1 MGNRPL
7 PSAPRQRRGW
17 RVFAF
22 VDSWNEVLAV
32 ILRHRLRVFLT
43 ALSVAWGIFMFVL
56 LVGAGDGLRKGVEHD
71 FRDDATNSIWIR
83 GGKTS
88 VPHRGRGPGRQIT
101 LNTQDLETVQRSVP
115 GVEYISGRFYI
126 WGNHPVA
133 RGSKKGSFE
142 LRGCHPDHRYI
153 ERTQMLEGRFI
164 NQIDIERRRKV
175 VVISP
180 NVANALFEPG
190 EEVIGGQISIRGVK
204 YRVVGLYADDGG
216 EGEMRKIYVPITT
229 AQIVYNGDDDVHH
242 LMFTVGNASFE
253 ESQRMERAAIE
264 LLAARHAFDADDP
277 RALFRHNNLE
287 RFLRIVRM
295 FDLIEAFVWLVG
307 IGTVLAGMIS
317 VSNIMLISVKERTLE
332 IGIRKALG
340 ATPGAIL
347 MMILW
352 EGLLITVVSGYTGLV
367 AGTAVVEAVN
377 YYLPD
382 NEYLRSPAVDF
393 RAALGATA
401 LLVVCGVA
409 SGLGPALHAARV
421 RPIVAMR
428 EGA

>member
-1 MGNRPL
+1 
-7 PSAPRQRRGW
+7 
-17 RVFAF
+17 
-22 VDSWNEVLAV
+22 
-32 ILRHRLRVFLT
+32 
-43 ALSVAWGIFMFVL
+43 
-56 LVGAGDGLRKGVEHD
+56 

-115 GVEYISGRFYI
+115 GVEYISGRLYI

-229 AQIVYNGDDDVHH
+229 
-242 LMFTVGNASFE
+242 
-253 ESQRMERAAIE
+253 
-264 LLAARHAFDADDP
+264 
-277 RALFRHNNLE
+277 
-287 RFLRIVRM
+287 
-295 FDLIEAFVWLVG
+295 
-307 IGTVLAGMIS
+307 
-317 VSNIMLISVKERTLE
+317 
-332 IGIRKALG
+332 
-340 ATPGAIL
+340 
-347 MMILW
+347 
-352 EGLLITVVSGYTGLV
+352 
-367 AGTAVVEAVN
+367 
-377 YYLPD
+377 
-382 NEYLRSPAVDF
+382 
-393 RAALGATA
+393 
-401 LLVVCGVA
+401 
-409 SGLGPALHAARV
+409 
-421 RPIVAMR
+421 
-428 EGA
+428 